1 MRMAEFGFFSFSLL
15 LGLPPLLPALLGLPP
30 FTGGLR
36 PPMLKTG
43 TSRCRLAFEDLCGTY
58 RKAVQ
63 QHSRN
68 SCTSQPGREE
78 APKIFRSQ

>member
-15 LGLPPLLPALLGLPP
+15 LGLP
-30 FTGGLR
+30 GGLR